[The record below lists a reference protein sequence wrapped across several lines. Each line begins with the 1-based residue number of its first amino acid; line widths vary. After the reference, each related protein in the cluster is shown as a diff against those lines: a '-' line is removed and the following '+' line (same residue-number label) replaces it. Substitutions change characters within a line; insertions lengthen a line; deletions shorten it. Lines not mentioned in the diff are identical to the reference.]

1 MFIQI
6 LNLLLLFVIFC
17 SKEIIVFN
25 EEILILFAFTLFIYL
40 VFTKTGSQ
48 IVEQLDISIVTIKN
62 LYITGITLKE
72 QIILE
77 QIDYFQRLKFLRT
90 KIVNLMKLKNLYINK
105 LLISHNRHVKKSIF
119 NYLESILYRFALH
132 ERTKNL
138 NFINNYFVFVEEFYL
153 IIVAKIMFDNSSKND
168 VDFEKIKL
176 HIITLIT
183 AIGSRIK

>member
-1 MFIQI
+1 MFIKV

-40 VFTKTGSQ
+40 VSTKTGSQ
-48 IVEQLDISIVTIKN
+48 IVEQLDTSIVTIKN

-77 QIDYFQRLKFLRT
+77 QIEYFQRLKLLRT
-90 KIVNLMKLKNLYINK
+90 KTLNLMKLKSFYINK
-105 LLISHNRHVKKSIF
+105 LLISHNRHIKKSVF
-119 NYLESILYRFALH
+119 NYLENILHRFALH

-138 NFINNYFVFVEEFYL
+138 NFINNYFIFVEEFCL
-153 IIVAKIMFDNSSKND
+153 IIVGKMIDPK
-168 VDFEKIKL
+168 KTKL
-176 HIITLIT
+176 HINTLLT